1 MVKRRLVRKRDRS
14 VEVVKKPRPSE
25 KLWIADVAWK
35 RRVLEKL
42 GTRSQNW
49 LAKEVGMTSAMMSL
63 LLGEKGRNKVSQT
76 AFLPRINKVVGL
88 SVPTQ
93 VTHDDIEI
101 DAAKASIDENWDYLS
116 DEDRAYVKD
125 LVSRLARRSEN
136 R

>member
-1 MVKRRLVRKRDRS
+1 MVKRRLVRKRVRS
-14 VEVVKKPRPSE
+14 VEVPKKPRPSE

-42 GTRSQNW
+42 GVRSQNW

-63 LLGEKGRNKVSQT
+63 LLGERGRNVVSQT
-76 AFLPRINKVVGL
+76 AFMPRINKAVGL
-88 SVPTQ
+88 PAPTQ
-93 VTHDDIEI
+93 TTHDDAEV
-101 DAAKASIDENWDYLS
+101 DEAKASIDEHWDRLT

-125 LVSRLARRSEN
+125 LVARLARRSEN